1 MELGRSLDW
10 QICRARTTQDAI
22 REAGRASEHGIEV
35 GSRGRLHPRRNRGQG
50 GPRGTTRQTAALFR
64 AMPRFYFDAVVNG
77 RTAYDDVGVEVAS
90 LELARLR
97 ALRTAGEVTREATAR
112 GELADIAVNVRVG
125 GVEPIAVARISME
138 MK

>member
-1 MELGRSLDW
+1 M
-10 QICRARTTQDAI
+10 
-22 REAGRASEHGIEV
+22 
-35 GSRGRLHPRRNRGQG
+35 
-50 GPRGTTRQTAALFR
+50 
-64 AMPRFYFDAVVNG
+64 VNG